1 MKKTKKIVISIIII
15 LLIIILSVFSYFK
28 FFYDSSRLSIKEKE
42 WITNNLNK
50 VISIGV
56 PANIN
61 NFSKDG
67 NGVFYDFL
75 DDFKKKNGLNIN
87 KNTYTS
93 YDNSLGFVVSNSVG
107 NNDLIF
113 YKDNYVILS
122 KNYEVISSVSSLN
135 GKSIGLLNDDSS
147 YLSSYEGFNGTL
159 KLYTDSDSLFSEFN
173 EDKVTYVMVPLNEYV
188 NLIIEKN
195 YNVVY
200 QFEDIVKYYYLKLG
214 SDNTLNSILVKY
226 YNEWSKDKLEDSYYS
241 NYFNLFKDSLNL
253 TDIEV
258 QGLTNK
264 VYNVGFVNKTP
275 YISMNGKKVGGVI
288 SEYLKDFSK
297 LTNVEFNYIKYK
309 NNNDLNKAY
318 SNNKLDIIF
327 NDSENRDNI
336 IKTNI
341 NEMFYII
348 SNNNDIK
355 FYSSLNMINDKVC
368 VLRDSNL
375 SSYLKGYTNIDL
387 ELVKNENKLI
397 SCYKKN
403 KLVAIDSESYKYYI
417 NNKINDSYV
426 VYEGYNSVNF
436 NFKYNNSDD
445 AFSKIFM
452 LYINFIGYREM
463 CVLGVISYDI
473 ANSTS
478 AIVGIIAKYVLIV
491 FGIGILVIGL
501 IISRKKRIKLNTKI
515 RKDEKLKFVD
525 MMTSLKNRNYLNER
539 MEDWNLNTIY
549 PQAIIVIDLN
559 NVKYLNDTFGHE
571 EGDKQIMAAANVLH
585 QNQLDN
591 TEIMR
596 TDGNEFM
603 VYMVGYNEKQV
614 INYIKKLVKEFSNLP
629 YDYGA
634 AIGFSMIVDDL
645 KLIDDAINEA
655 SLLMR
660 ENKEIEYNEI
670 EKQD

>member
-1 MKKTKKIVISIIII
+1 MKKTKKIIISVIVV
-15 LLIIILSVFSYFK
+15 LLIIILSLVGYYK

-50 VISIGV
+50 VISVGV
-56 PANIN
+56 PANVNI
-61 NFSKDG
+61 FSRDG

-75 DDFKKKNGLNIN
+75 DDFSKENGLNIN

-93 YDNSLGFVVSNSVG
+93 YDGSLGFSIGNSVKKD
-107 NNDLIF
+107 DLIF
-113 YKDNYVILS
+113 CKDSYVVLS
-122 KNYEVISSVSSLN
+122 KSYEVISSVSSLN

-147 YLSSYEGFNGTL
+147 YLSSYNDFNGTL
-159 KLYTDSDSLFSEFN
+159 KLYTESSSLFSEFDD
-173 EDKVTYVMVPLNEYV
+173 DKVSYVMVPLNEYV
-188 NLIIEKN
+188 DLIVEKN
-195 YNVVY
+195 YYVVY
-200 QFEDIVKYYYLKLG
+200 NFEDIVKYYYLRLG

-226 YNEWSKDKLEDSYYS
+226 YNEWIKNSLDDSYYD
-241 NYFNLFKDSLNL
+241 NYFDLFKSSLNL
-253 TDIEV
+253 SDIEV

-275 YISMNGKKVGGVI
+275 YFSMNGKRVGGVI
-288 SEYLKDFSK
+288 SEYLSDFSK
-297 LTNVEFNYIKYK
+297 LTDVEFNFISYK
-309 NNNDLNKAY
+309 NNSSMNKAF
-318 SNNKLDIIF
+318 SNGKVDLIF
-327 NDSENRDNI
+327 NDTENRDDI

-341 NEMFYII
+341 SEKFYIVGK
-348 SNNNDIK
+348 NNEVN
-355 FYSSLNMINDKVC
+355 FYSSLSNINDKIC
-368 VLRDSNL
+368 VIEDSSL
-375 SSYLKGYTNIDL
+375 SSYLKEFSNLDL
-387 ELVKNENKLI
+387 SFVKNESKLI
-397 SCYKKN
+397 NCYKKN
-403 KLVAIDSESYKYYI
+403 KLIAMDSESYNYYI
-417 NNKINDSYV
+417 NNKINNSYV
-426 VYEGYNSVNF
+426 VYEGFNSVNF

-445 AFSKIFM
+445 AFSKIFS
-452 LYINFIGYREM
+452 LYINFIGYKKM
-463 CVLGVISYDI
+463 AVLGVVSYDLT
-473 ANSTS
+473 NSTS
-478 AIVGIIAKYVLIV
+478 ALIGVIAKYVLIV
-491 FGIGILVIGL
+491 SGVGILIIGL
-501 IISRKKRIKLNTKI
+501 VVSKRKRIKLNTKI

-539 MEDWNLNTIY
+539 MEDWNMNTVY

-603 VYMVGYNEKQV
+603 VYMVGYSEKQV
-614 INYIKKLVKEFSNLP
+614 VNYIKKLVKEFGNLP
-629 YDYGA
+629 YEYGA

>member
-15 LLIIILSVFSYFK
+15 LLIIILSIFSYFN

-93 YDNSLGFVVSNSVG
+93 YDNSLGFVVSNSVS
-107 NNDLIF
+107 NNDLVF
-113 YKDNYVILS
+113 YKDNYVVLS
-122 KNYEVISSVSSLN
+122 KNYEVISGVSSLN

-173 EDKVTYVMVPLNEYV
+173 EDKVNYVMVPLNEYV

-195 YNVVY
+195 YSVVY

-226 YNEWSKDKLEDSYYS
+226 YNEWSKYKLGDSYYS

-253 TDIEV
+253 NDIEV

-264 VYNVGFVNKTP
+264 VYNVGFVNKIP

-355 FYSSLNMINDKVC
+355 FYSSLNMINDKIC

-436 NFKYNNSDD
+436 NFKYSNSDD
-445 AFSKIFM
+445 AFSRIFK

-463 CVLGVISYDI
+463 CVLGVISYNI

-478 AIVGIIAKYVLIV
+478 AIIGIIAKYVLIV

-571 EGDKQIMAAANVLH
+571 EGDKQIIAAANVLH

-603 VYMVGYNEKQV
+603 IYMVGYNEKQV

-670 EKQD
+670 ERQD

>member
-1 MKKTKKIVISIIII
+1 MKKTKKIIISVIVV
-15 LLIIILSVFSYFK
+15 LLIIILSLVGYYK

-50 VISIGV
+50 VISVGV
-56 PANIN
+56 PANVNI
-61 NFSKDG
+61 FSRDG

-75 DDFKKKNGLNIN
+75 DDFSKENGLNIN

-93 YDNSLGFVVSNSVG
+93 YDGSLGFSIGNSVKKD
-107 NNDLIF
+107 DLIF
-113 YKDNYVILS
+113 YKDSYVVLS
-122 KNYEVISSVSSLN
+122 KSYEVISSVSSLN

-147 YLSSYEGFNGTL
+147 YLSSYNDFNGTL
-159 KLYTDSDSLFSEFN
+159 KLYTESSSLFSEFDD
-173 EDKVTYVMVPLNEYV
+173 DKVSYVMVPLNEYV
-188 NLIIEKN
+188 DLIVEKN
-195 YNVVY
+195 YYVVY
-200 QFEDIVKYYYLKLG
+200 NFEDIVKYYYLRLG

-226 YNEWSKDKLEDSYYS
+226 YNEWIRNSLDDSYYD
-241 NYFNLFKDSLNL
+241 NYFDLFKSSLNL
-253 TDIEV
+253 SDIEV

-275 YISMNGKKVGGVI
+275 YFSMNGKRVGGVI
-288 SEYLKDFSK
+288 SEYLSDFSK
-297 LTNVEFNYIKYK
+297 LTDVEFNFISYK
-309 NNNDLNKAY
+309 NNSSMNKAF
-318 SNNKLDIIF
+318 SNGKVDLIF
-327 NDSENRDNI
+327 NDTENRDDI

-341 NEMFYII
+341 SEKFYIVGK
-348 SNNNDIK
+348 NNEVN
-355 FYSSLNMINDKVC
+355 FYSSLSNINDKIC
-368 VLRDSNL
+368 VIEDSSL
-375 SSYLKGYTNIDL
+375 SSYLKEFSNLDL
-387 ELVKNENKLI
+387 SFVKNESKLI
-397 SCYKKN
+397 NCYKKN
-403 KLVAIDSESYKYYI
+403 KLIAMDSESYNYYI
-417 NNKINDSYV
+417 NNKINNSYV
-426 VYEGYNSVNF
+426 VYEGFNSVNF

-445 AFSKIFM
+445 AFSKIFS
-452 LYINFIGYREM
+452 LYINFIGYKKM
-463 CVLGVISYDI
+463 AVLGVVSYDLT
-473 ANSTS
+473 NSTS
-478 AIVGIIAKYVLIV
+478 ALIGVIAKYVLIV
-491 FGIGILVIGL
+491 SGVGILIIGL
-501 IISRKKRIKLNTKI
+501 VVSKRKRIKLNTKI

-539 MEDWNLNTIY
+539 MEDWNMNTVY

-603 VYMVGYNEKQV
+603 VYMVGYSEKQV
-614 INYIKKLVKEFSNLP
+614 VNYIKKLVKEFGNLP
-629 YDYGA
+629 YEYGA